1 MTDPVILIADPNR
14 ARRKMLMAICAEMGI
29 DAAVDAGTL
38 GEIYQCA
45 EQHMPK
51 RVAVAVEFVKTHEF
65 NAVLDMLNIISAELL
80 IYGDG
85 PAAMSDQVFQLGGR
99 DSAQR
104 LVTLLSAGLVGTR
117 QVAVSN
123 RDTFSNA
130 GSNTGVFNTA
140 VSNTAVN
147 SSPVTRLIMIGAST
161 GGITALETI
170 LSSFPEDCPPTLV
183 VQHLRPGFAEGL
195 IRRLDD
201 TVRPKVVMAGNGVPL
216 RVGTVHVAAGS
227 DCHLGLVQRGGLMT
241 RLIESAPVS
250 GHCPSVDVLFEQGA
264 LFADRISIN
273 AAMLTGM
280 GADGAAGMRSLRAAG
295 AYTVAQDKGSS
306 VVWGMPRV
314 AVEMGGVVDVLP
326 LGFIAKALLRDQ
338 SRAAYRQG
346 RAM

>member
-29 DAAVDAGTL
+29 DAVIDAGTL

-51 RVAVAVEFVKTHEF
+51 RVAVSVEFVKTHEF
-65 NAVLDMLNIISAELL
+65 DAVLDMLNIISAELL

-85 PAAMSDQVFQLGGR
+85 PAAMSDQVFRLGGR
-99 DSAQR
+99 ESAQR
-104 LVTLLSAGLVGTR
+104 LVTLLSAGLTGMRRVP
-117 QVAVSN
+117 VAS
-123 RDTFSNA
+123 RDMNA
-130 GSNTGVFNTA
+130 IASPNA
-140 VSNTAVN
+140 APVN
-147 SSPVTRLIMIGAST
+147 RLIMIGAST

-170 LSSFPEDCPPTLV
+170 LSAFPQDCPPTLV

-195 IRRLDD
+195 IRRLDE
-201 TVRPKVVMAGNGVPL
+201 TVRPKVVIAENGVPL
-216 RVGTVHVAAGS
+216 RMGTVYVAAGS
-227 DCHLGLVQRGGLMT
+227 DRHLGLIQRGGLMT
-241 RLIESAPVS
+241 RLIDSAPVS

-264 LFADRISIN
+264 QIAGRVSIN
-273 AAMLTGM
+273 AAILTGM

-295 AYTVAQDKGSS
+295 AYTVAQDRGSS

-326 LGFIAKALLRDQ
+326 LAFIAKALLRDQ